1 MSRKREQ
8 RKLRVEGLEARQM
21 LHGGAVGPAP
31 ADIAE
36 RLFDRLNTNGDDVV
50 LVSDEGGDEIS
61 DRTWNKVSKADVEG
75 SEAGVTVGELETYVE
90 QKLAERIR
98 NIKRRHR
105 LTHLRATKMR
115 AGDHD
120 VTSLVERVFAN
131 KDADGSGTLDA
142 EELGNRWEKLADIA
156 GEDGVIDSAEL
167 EASINARRAEQQAKR
182 EAKREAW
189 KAQREAKREEWKAK
203 REAKREERQADNDAR
218 DEDEREERRAKRK
231 AFIQAKHEE
240 LKAKMKAKREEWKDR
255 REERQADND
264 AGAEDGGEDNER
276 GRHRGRF
283 ARGPMRR

>member
-8 RKLRVEGLEARQM
+8 RKLRAEGLEARQM
-21 LHGGAVGPAP
+21 LHGGAIGPAP

-61 DRTWNKVSKADVEG
+61 ERAWNKVSKADVEG

-90 QKLAERIR
+90 QKLAERVR

-105 LTHLRATKMR
+105 LAHLRATKMR

-203 REAKREERQADNDAR
+203 REERQADNDAR
-218 DEDEREERRAKRK
+218 DEGEREERRAKRK

-240 LKAKMKAKREEWKDR
+240 LKAKMKAKREEWKAR

-283 ARGPMRR
+283 ARGRMRR

>member
-1 MSRKREQ
+1 
-8 RKLRVEGLEARQM
+8 M
-21 LHGGAVGPAP
+21 LHGGAIGPAP

-90 QKLAERIR
+90 QKLAERVR

-105 LTHLRATKMR
+105 LAHLRATKMR

-203 REAKREERQADNDAR
+203 REERQADNDAR
-218 DEDEREERRAKRK
+218 DEGEREERRAKRK

-240 LKAKMKAKREEWKDR
+240 LKAKMKAKREEWKAR

-283 ARGPMRR
+283 ARGRMRR